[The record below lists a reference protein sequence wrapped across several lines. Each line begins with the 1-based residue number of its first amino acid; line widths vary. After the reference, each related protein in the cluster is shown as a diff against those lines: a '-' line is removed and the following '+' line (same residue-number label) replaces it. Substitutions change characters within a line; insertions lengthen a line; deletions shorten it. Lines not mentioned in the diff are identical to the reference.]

1 MNIEEYRNFIKSKPL
16 SEVKIIKC
24 ELKEDIKDLKHKLKK
39 MKKTQ
44 FIIKYKY
51 LKKLFSKNLEFI
63 NPNVVNKL
71 KIKQEC
77 LEVVNDI
84 ISKHK

>member
-1 MNIEEYRNFIKSKPL
+1 MNIEEYTNFIKSKPF

-24 ELKEDIKDLKHKLKK
+24 ELKEDIKDLKQKIKK

-51 LKKLFSKNLEFI
+51 LKKLFSKKLVFI
-63 NPNVVNKL
+63 NPDVVNKL
-71 KIKQEC
+71 KTKQEC
-77 LEVVNDI
+77 LEIVNNVL
-84 ISKHK
+84 SKHK